1 VPTVTRATRSR
12 RGLALLV
19 VPALALPLAACTPD
33 VPPAQDAADELVG
46 ALRSGDLSGVELTTE
61 TSSDPQT
68 QLTEVLAPL
77 LEASGAQEA
86 GVELEKVSVDDDG
99 DDAGERA
106 TATLAWTWDLGG
118 DAEWTYL
125 TSAELTYEEGADG
138 SDEQG
143 AWSVAWTPAILAPE
157 LKGGERL
164 AVSRVQADRADILD
178 GAGQP
183 IVTARDVWR
192 LGIDKTR
199 VGADAW
205 DSSARAL
212 AELVSE
218 GGTAM
223 DPAAYAEKVAGAG
236 DKAFVEAIT
245 VRQEAP
251 VVDVAAATG
260 IPGVVALEDTM
271 ELAPT
276 STFAR
281 PVLGRAG
288 EATAEIVEES
298 QGRVVAGDVTGL
310 SGLQRQYDEQ
320 LAGTPGVVVTA
331 ETESGEPRELYRQ
344 EAEAGTPLQTTLDVG
359 LQERAEQVL
368 ADQEPASAI
377 VAVRPST
384 GEVLVAASGPGG
396 EGYNTAMLGRYAPG
410 STFKV
415 VDALAFARAG
425 IAPDTTV
432 SCPETITVGGRRFA
446 NVPEYPASATG
457 DVPFRTAFAHSC
469 NTAMIGQHDTVS
481 QQQLHDAAADLGL
494 GVESA
499 LGAPAF
505 FGNVPTDADATQH
518 AASLI
523 GQDRIEVSPLTM
535 ATVAASVAAGH
546 RVAPVLVQPVAS
558 AGAGGEEAAE
568 AAEAVDGGASAAAS
582 PVAAGAAS
590 ASADASQDPDA
601 PASASASPVPES
613 NLTEDEA
620 ATLRDLMHAVVTDGS
635 AKTLQDVPGI
645 VGAKTGTA
653 QYGADGAQQH
663 TWMIAI
669 AGDLAVAVFVETGE
683 RGSTTSGPLMHE
695 FLTAS

>member
-1 VPTVTRATRSR
+1 MPTVTRAARSR
-12 RGLALLV
+12 RALALLA

-33 VPPAQDAADELVG
+33 VPPAQDAAEGLVG
-46 ALRSGDLSGVELTTE
+46 ALRAGDLGGVELTTK
-61 TSSDPQT
+61 TSSDPQA

-77 LEASGAQEA
+77 LEASGAEEA

-125 TSAELTYEEGADG
+125 TSAELTYAEGTDG

-157 LKGGERL
+157 LEGGERL

-205 DSSARAL
+205 ESSARAL
-212 AELVSE
+212 AELVAE

-260 IPGVVALEDTM
+260 IPGVVAVEDTM

-298 QGRVVAGDVTGL
+298 EGRVVAGDVTGL

-331 ETESGEPRELYRQ
+331 ETQDGEPRELYRQ

-359 LQERAEQVL
+359 LQERAERVL

-384 GEVLVAASGPGG
+384 GEVLAAASGPGG

-425 IAPDTTV
+425 ITPDTTV

-469 NTAMIGQHDTVS
+469 NTAMIGQHETVS
-481 QQQLHDAAADLGL
+481 QQDLQAAAADLGL
-494 GVESA
+494 GVEPA

-505 FGNVPTDADATQH
+505 FGNVPADADATQH

-546 RVAPVLVQPVAS
+546 RVEPVLVQPVAAS
-558 AGAGGEEAAE
+558 EGEDGEEAAE
-568 AAEAVDGGASAAAS
+568 AADGGAPAAAT
-582 PVAAGAAS
+582 PGDAS
-590 ASADASQDPDA
+590 ASAGASGDASADPDA
-601 PASASASPVPES
+601 VASASASPVPES
-613 NLTEDEA
+613 SLTEDEA
-620 ATLRDLMHAVVTDGS
+620 AMLRDLMHAVVTDGS
-635 AKTLQDVPGI
+635 ASALQDVPGI

>member
-1 VPTVTRATRSR
+1 MTSRVLPRAR
-12 RGLALLV
+12 RRLALLV

-46 ALRSGDLSGVELTTE
+46 ALRAGDLSGVELTTE

-77 LEASGAQEA
+77 LEASGSEEA

-99 DDAGERA
+99 DDAGKRA

-125 TSAELTYEEGADG
+125 TSAEMTYEEGAEG

-143 AWSVAWTPAILAPE
+143 DWSVAWTPAILAPE
-157 LKGGERL
+157 LEGGERL
-164 AVSRVQADRADILD
+164 TVSRVQADRADILD

-199 VGADAW
+199 VGSDAW
-205 DSSARAL
+205 ASSATAL
-212 AELVSE
+212 AELVSA
-218 GGTAM
+218 GGTPM

-236 DKAFVEAIT
+236 EKAFVEAIT
-245 VRQEAP
+245 VRREAP
-251 VVDVAAATG
+251 VVDVAAATA
-260 IPGVVALEDTM
+260 IPGVLAVEDTM

-298 QGRVVAGDVTGL
+298 GGRVVAGDVTGL

-331 ETESGEPRELYRQ
+331 QSEGGEPRELYRQ
-344 EAEAGTPLQTTLDVG
+344 EAQAGTPLQTTLDVG
-359 LQERAEQVL
+359 LQQRAEQVL

-384 GEVLVAASGPGG
+384 GEVLAAASGPGS
-396 EGYNTAMLGRYAPG
+396 EGYNTAMLGKYAPG

-415 VDALAFARAG
+415 VDALAFGRAG

-432 SCPETITVGGRRFA
+432 TCPETITVGGRRFA

-457 DVPFRTAFAHSC
+457 EVPFRTAFAHSC
-469 NTAMIGQHDTVS
+469 NTAMIGQHERVS
-481 QQQLHDAAADLGL
+481 QQELHDAAADLGL

-505 FGNVPTDADATQH
+505 FGNVPTDADPTQH

-546 RVAPVLVQPVAS
+546 RVEPVLVQPVA
-558 AGAGGEEAAE
+558 AGGAEGEESGE
-568 AAEAVDGGASAAAS
+568 APDAGASAAPA
-582 PVAAGAAS
+582 AAS
-590 ASADASQDPDA
+590 AGASADASADPDA
-601 PASASASPVPES
+601 PASASASPAPES
-613 NLTEDEA
+613 KLTEEEA

-635 AKTLQDVPGI
+635 ASALQDVPDI

-683 RGSTTSGPLMHE
+683 RGSTTSGPLMHA
-695 FLTAS
+695 FLTGS